1 MGETLMALSR
11 VSNFVTDLE
20 RRVQQHLG
28 TTHSLEFELG
38 GGGMSRVFVAEDKSL
53 NRRVV
58 VKVLNP
64 SVAATFSVA
73 RFQREIM
80 MVAKL
85 NHPNIVPVLTAGE
98 VDGLPYFI
106 MPYIEGESLRGRI
119 VRGPLSLRETVGILK
134 DVMRALAYAHS
145 MGIVHRDM
153 KPDNILLSGS
163 AAVVTDFGVAKAV
176 SAARNKGMIKEGGQS
191 HGQTITGVGISLGTP
206 QYMAPEQA
214 AADPN
219 ADHRVDLYAMGI
231 VGYEML
237 VGSPPFHGRSPQA
250 LLAAQLTELPPPL
263 ASRRYDVPVTLAD
276 MVMQC
281 LEKDPADRPR
291 NAADLVRL
299 LDAPDVLSG
308 PIAAT
313 PDARAKR
320 RWRWW
325 TTMLGTAAAVSAFA
339 AIVVWSLWPTTPDT
353 PSPAIAAV
361 DTRPVVRVA
370 AAASI
375 GSESAAPAA
384 ALSAA
389 IETALVRDGVRVMT
403 GAASVDSTALTIET
417 TLQRVG
423 SRARAQVRMTG
434 ADPSVPVWADQLDF
448 EIGDS
453 FAAQDS
459 IAARVVRAVRASR
472 R

>member
-1 MGETLMALSR
+1 MNE
-11 VSNFVTDLE
+11 LE
-20 RRVQQHLG
+20 RRVQEHLG
-28 TTHSLEFELG
+28 ATHSLQFELG
-38 GGGMSRVFVAEDKSL
+38 GGGMSRVFVAQDKAL

-64 SVAATFSVA
+64 NLAATFSVA

-80 MVAKL
+80 VVAKL
-85 NHPNIVPVLTAGE
+85 NHPNIVPVLSAGE
-98 VDGLPYFI
+98 LDGLPFFI

-145 MGIVHRDM
+145 LGIVHRDM
-153 KPDNILLSGS
+153 KPDNILLTGS

-176 SAARNKGMIKEGGQS
+176 SAARNKGTLS
-191 HGQTITGVGISLGTP
+191 DGQTITGVGISLGTP

-219 ADHRVDLYAMGI
+219 ADHRVDIYAMGI

-237 VGSPPFHGRSPQA
+237 VGSPPFHGRTPQA

-263 ASRRYDVPVTLAD
+263 ASRRYDVPVPLAD

-299 LDAPDVLSG
+299 LDSPDILSG

-313 PDARAKR
+313 PDALAKR
-320 RWRWW
+320 RWRSV
-325 TTMLGTAAAVSAFA
+325 TTIVSTGLAIALFLAV
-339 AIVVWSLWPTTPDT
+339 VVWSLWPSGPAVTSPVVTTDAP
-353 PSPAIAAV
+353 
-361 DTRPVVRVA
+361 PVVRVMP
-370 AAASI
+370 AASV
-375 GSESAAPAA
+375 GPESAAPAA
-384 ALSAA
+384 AMVTA
-389 IETALVRDGVRVMT
+389 IETALIREGLRVAS
-403 GAASVDSTALTIET
+403 GATTVTDSAALLVET

-423 SRARAQVRMTG
+423 ARARAQVRVTG
-434 ADPSVPVWADQLDF
+434 ADPQSSVWADQMDF
-448 EIGDS
+448 DIADS

-459 IAARVVRAVRASR
+459 LAARVVRAVRAARERPGSTDPR
-472 R
+472 

>member
-1 MGETLMALSR
+1 
-11 VSNFVTDLE
+11 
-20 RRVQQHLG
+20 
-28 TTHSLEFELG
+28 
-38 GGGMSRVFVAEDKSL
+38 MSRVFVAEDKSL
-53 NRRVV
+53 HRRVV

-85 NHPNIVPVLTAGE
+85 NHPNIVPVLSAGE

-119 VRGPLSLRETVGILK
+119 VRGPLSPRETVGILK

-176 SAARNKGMIKEGGQS
+176 SAARNKGVLKDGQGQS
-191 HGQTITGVGISLGTP
+191 ITGIGISLGTP

-219 ADHRVDLYAMGI
+219 ADHRVDIYAMGI
-231 VGYEML
+231 VAYEML

-250 LLAAQLTELPPPL
+250 LLAAQLTELPPHL
-263 ASRRYDVPVTLAD
+263 ASRRYDIPVTLAD

-291 NAADLVRL
+291 NATDLVRL

-313 PDARAKR
+313 PDARARRRR
-320 RWRWW
+320 RWVSSAI
-325 TTMLGTAAAVSAFA
+325 TTVLAVAAFA
-339 AIVVWSLWPTTPDT
+339 GIVTWSLWPATAAAPVAQVVTDAR
-353 PSPAIAAV
+353 PA
-361 DTRPVVRVA
+361 VRVA
-370 AAASI
+370 AAVSI
-375 GSESAAPAA
+375 GAESAAPAA
-384 ALSAA
+384 AMSAA
-389 IETALVRDGVRVMT
+389 IETALVREGVRVMT
-403 GAASVDSTALTIET
+403 GAAAADSSSLTIET

-423 SRARAQVRMTG
+423 TRARAQVRMTG

-448 EIGDS
+448 QLSDS
-453 FAAQDS
+453 FAAQDTL
-459 IAARVVRAVRASR
+459 AARVVRAVRAAR
-472 R
+472 TR

>member
-1 MGETLMALSR
+1 
-11 VSNFVTDLE
+11 VSGDLE

-80 MVAKL
+80 VVAKM
-85 NHPNIVPVLTAGE
+85 NHPNIVPVLSAGE
-98 VDGLPYFI
+98 VDGLPFFI

-145 MGIVHRDM
+145 MGVVHRDM

-176 SAARNKGMIKEGGQS
+176 SAARNKGVIKEGGQT
-191 HGQTITGVGISLGTP
+191 HGNTITGVGISLGTP

-231 VGYEML
+231 VAYEML

-291 NAADLVRL
+291 NASDLVRL

-325 TTMLGTAAAVSAFA
+325 TTAVGTTLTVAAFV
-339 AIVVWSLWPTTPDT
+339 AIVMWSLWPSTPDA
-353 PSPAIAAV
+353 PVAPAVTV
-361 DTRPVVRVA
+361 DSRPIVRVA
-370 AAASI
+370 PAASI
-375 GSESAAPAA
+375 GAESAAPAA

-403 GAASVDSTALTIET
+403 GAAAADSNSLTIET

-423 SRARAQVRMTG
+423 RRARAQVRMSS
-434 ADPSVPVWADQLDF
+434 ADASTAVWADQVDF
-448 EIGDS
+448 EIADS
-453 FAAQDS
+453 FAAQDT
-459 IAARVVRAVRASR
+459 IAARVVRAVRAARSSR
-472 R
+472 